1 MTNYV
6 YIMASASRVL
16 YTGVTNNIE
25 RRVSEHQDGRVPGFS
40 AQYKTRELVYAEPF
54 GNIRAAIAR
63 EKQIKGWLR
72 AKKVAL
78 IQSANPHWKDLSSE
92 WRGQRMGMKA
102 DRSGDVILSK
112 AKNPSEP
119 ATREILRP
127 QKRDSE

>member
-1 MTNYV
+1 MTYHV

-25 RRVSEHQDGRVPGFS
+25 RRVSEHQEGRVPSFC

-54 GNIRAAIAR
+54 GNIRAAITR

-78 IQSANPHWKDLSSE
+78 VQSVNPQWKDLSSE
-92 WRGQRMGMKA
+92 WRGRRMGMSA

-112 AKNPSEP
+112 AKNPSESRR
-119 ATREILRP
+119 REILRP